1 MLNKSEILK
10 KLIQTKY
17 ITILS
22 LLLSLSNKSS
32 LGIFLEILSTLKAFL
47 SSISLSFSSNIK
59 LKSSFLLISIFIKKL
74 FS

>member
-47 SSISLSFSSNIK
+47 SSHFTK
-59 LKSSFLLISIFIKKL
+59 LL
-74 FS
+74 F

>member
-74 FS
+74 Y